1 MFVLEIAEFIE
12 RNYKGKVVE
21 VGVGRNYIIADY
33 LAKKGFEVVTTDLN
47 PFRDSTVKDDIT
59 NPNIAIYRGSSLIYS
74 IRPPYEI
81 QGDIVKVAGYVGCD
95 AIIYPLKN
103 EIIRGGKLINFKGT
117 SFYIFAKNKTEIKN
131 KYNIF

>member
-1 MFVLEIAEFIE
+1 VLEIAEFIE

-33 LAKKGFEVVTTDLN
+33 LAKKGFEVITTDLN
-47 PFRDSTVKDDIT
+47 PSKDSTIKDDII
-59 NPNIAIYRGSSLIYS
+59 NPNMAIYSGSSLIYS

-81 QGDIVKVAGYVGCD
+81 QGDIVKVARYVGCD

-103 EIIRGGKLINFKGT
+103 EIIKGGELINFKGA
-117 SFYIFAKNKTEIKN
+117 SFYIFAKNKNKVEI
-131 KYNIF
+131 